1 MFMNFE
7 QGKKLARI
15 AVVDD
20 DTAASKHVSNHIN
33 ALENCKVVMLASEGQ
48 EFLDK
53 LQEAPQIDLVI
64 LDIMMDGLDG
74 YTTAEVIRAKYPATR
89 VLFFSMCK
97 TELAL
102 ARMAASGGHG
112 LIRKWGGSLKIT
124 EAINAVMNECYFFPD
139 MEEMITI
146 SDGNFSK
153 EKHLKLVGL
162 TSLEIGFL
170 KLVGTEKTYKE
181 IADCLQIDTR
191 QVDYIREGLFKRL
204 NVKSR
209 VGMAIL
215 AYQSGI
221 LPLAKT
227 G

>member
-1 MFMNFE
+1 MNFE
-7 QGKKLARI
+7 QGKKLVRI

-20 DTAASKHVSNHIN
+20 DTAACKYVSNHIN
-33 ALENCKVVMLASEGQ
+33 TLENCKVMMLASEGQ

-53 LQEAPQIDLVI
+53 LNANPQIDLVI

-74 YTTAEVIRAKYPATR
+74 YATAEIIRAKYQDMR
-89 VLFFSMCK
+89 ILFYSMCK

-112 LIRKWGGSLKIT
+112 LIKKWGGTLKIT
-124 EAINAVMNECYFFPD
+124 EAIKAVMSGCYFFPD
-139 MEEMITI
+139 MEEMMTI
-146 SDGNFSK
+146 GDGNFSG
-153 EKHLKLVGL
+153 EKYLKLVGL

-181 IADCLQIDTR
+181 IADYLQIEPR

-209 VGMAIL
+209 VGMAIM

-221 LPLAKT
+221 LPLAQT
-227 G
+227 A